1 MCDFLGSEE
10 RGQAAVLA
18 SLSSLALG
26 AAISEVWVLRVP
38 REKPHRVRETE
49 RNRETGTQIETKTG
63 IQRDRNRERACPKDV
78 QGPLQPR
85 PWARRPAA

>member
-1 MCDFLGSEE
+1 MT
-10 RGQAAVLA
+10 
-18 SLSSLALG
+18 
-26 AAISEVWVLRVP
+26 
-38 REKPHRVRETE
+38 ETHTQ

-63 IQRDRNRERACPKDV
+63 IQRDRNRERACPEDV